1 MENTKSQKKQ
11 HTSKFKFEAV
21 LESFKKDNVNEVARA
36 NDINANMISNWRKIF
51 LENGYKI
58 FESAPDKEAKE
69 LKNKIAK
76 LERMIGKKEI
86 ELNLLKNFSD
96 FYESGNTP

>member
-1 MENTKSQKKQ
+1 MENTKSSKKQ
-11 HTSKFKFEAV
+11 HSSKFKFNAV
-21 LESFKKDNVNEVARA
+21 LESFKKDSVNEVARA
-36 NDINANMISNWRKIF
+36 NDLNANMVSTWRKIF

-58 FESAPDKEAKE
+58 FESAPNKETKE
-69 LKNKIAK
+69 LKDKVAK

-96 FYESGNTP
+96 FYGSGNTP